1 VGRDRRGTANQ
12 VTRRRHPSA
21 GVEPHSN
28 MAWPKSIRRSLRHP
42 ILFAL
47 SLILAPAL
55 WIVFV
60 GSSNLDELIVGAVA
74 ILATIVF
81 ITFVCRSSN
90 GELTLR
96 PRDLIQ
102 LWRLPRYI
110 AVDIYVVTLVAVRD
124 LLHLQPAQ
132 SLYRVCGFDTSVHD
146 PVRQARS
153 VMAIAYTTASPN
165 TIVIG
170 IDPTQ
175 SRMLFHQIK
184 SSNVPEMT
192 KSLGAKQ

>member
-1 VGRDRRGTANQ
+1 
-12 VTRRRHPSA
+12 
-21 GVEPHSN
+21 

-42 ILFAL
+42 SLFAL
-47 SLILAPAL
+47 SVILTPAL

-60 GSSNLDELIVGAVA
+60 GSSNLHELIVGTVA
-74 ILATIVF
+74 SLATVDF
-81 ITFVCRSSN
+81 ITFVCHSSN
-90 GELTLR
+90 EELTLR

-102 LWRLPRYI
+102 LWRIPWYI
-110 AVDIYVVTLVAVRD
+110 AVDVYVVTLVAVRD

-165 TIVIG
+165 IIVIG

-184 SSNVPEMT
+184 SGKVPEMT
-192 KSLGAKQ
+192 KALGAKQ